1 MDNVTHALA
10 GCLLAAGTVAVLD
23 RRGIKV
29 SDGFGKAAVAIGI
42 ITAELPDS
50 DLVYAGQSL
59 GMGKLGYLLHHR
71 GHTHTVLFAV
81 ASAIV
86 VWLVTL
92 ALKRQLRER
101 PQSTALLV
109 LALAG
114 TLSHLL
120 LDFTNN
126 YGVHPFWPVTGEWF
140 YGDAVFIVEPW
151 LWVAVIPP
159 LFAIY
164 KRKVPRALLA
174 LLLLVILAAAW
185 GVSMVGR
192 EIALALTIGTAL
204 WIFAVRALNNRQK
217 VLAALVAW
225 LCVEGTFFAFSQRA
239 RSLIREATGSTYVD
253 AAITPFIGNPLCF
266 YALVMEKDG
275 ATYRVSEATAA
286 TVSSV
291 RAAAKCE
298 AQSRGG
304 VPGNTLS
311 TRIATSSVRWIAAW
325 SAPLTDLNRIVQTN
339 CEVAAAMQFI
349 RVPVWRELQNGAI
362 EIGDI
367 RFGSLTGGFSSI
379 TAQPSPSPCPRW
391 VPGWTPPRQDLLT
404 ASP

>member
-10 GCLLAAGTVAVLD
+10 GCLLAAGTVTVLE
-23 RRGIKV
+23 RRGIRL
-29 SDGFGKAAVAIGI
+29 SEGFGKAAVAVGI

-81 ASAIV
+81 VSALL
-86 VWLVTL
+86 VWLAAL

-101 PQSTALLV
+101 PQSTALLW

-126 YGVHPFWPVTGEWF
+126 YGVHPFWPITGEWF

-151 LWVAVIPP
+151 LWVVVIPP
-159 LFAIY
+159 LFAKY
-164 KRKVPRALLA
+164 KRKVPRAILA
-174 LLLLVILAAAW
+174 VLLLVILAAAW
-185 GVSMVGR
+185 GISMVGR
-192 EIALALTIGTAL
+192 EIALALTVGTAL
-204 WIFAVRALNNRQK
+204 WVFAVRLLNDRRK
-217 VLAALVAW
+217 IYAALVAW
-225 LCVEGTFFAFSQRA
+225 LCVEGTFFLASQRA
-239 RSLIREATGSTYVD
+239 RSLIREATGNTYVD

-266 YALVMEKDG
+266 YALVLEKD
-275 ATYRVSEATAA
+275 AAIYRVSEATAA

-291 RAAAKCE
+291 RTAAGCVS
-298 AQSRGG
+298 QSRGG
-304 VPGNTLS
+304 VPGSTLS
-311 TRIATSSVRWIAAW
+311 TRIASSSVRWNTAW
-325 SAPLTDLNRIVQTN
+325 SAPLADLHRIVQSN

-349 RVPVWRELQNGAI
+349 RVPVWRELQSGAI

-379 TAQPSPSPCPRW
+379 TASVAPTTCPRW